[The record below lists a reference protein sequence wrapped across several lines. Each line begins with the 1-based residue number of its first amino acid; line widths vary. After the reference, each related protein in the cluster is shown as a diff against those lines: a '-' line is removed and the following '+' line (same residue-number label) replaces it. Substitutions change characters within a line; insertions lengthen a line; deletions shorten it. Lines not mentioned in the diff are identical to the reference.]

1 MPQEY
6 VRNRDNIVAS
16 YTDCL
21 VYSSDDVQQLSPSA
35 AHHETNI
42 KKRPWLSFDNQGRYY
57 RGSTLCYSTEAEHLL
72 LYRPLSMN

>member
-1 MPQEY
+1 MPQKY

-42 KKRPWLSFDNQGRYY
+42 KNALD
-57 RGSTLCYSTEAEHLL
+57 CHLTTKGDTIAVPPCVIQPKPNISYCTG
-72 LYRPLSMN
+72 LYQ

>member
-1 MPQEY
+1 MLQEY
-6 VRNRDNIVAS
+6 ARNTENIVAS
-16 YTDCL
+16 YIDYL
-21 VYSSDDVQQLSPSA
+21 VYSYDDAQQLSPSA

-57 RGSTLCYSTEAEHLL
+57 RGSTLYYSTEAEHLL

>member
-6 VRNRDNIVAS
+6 ARNRDNIVAS

-21 VYSSDDVQQLSPSA
+21 VYSYDDAQQLSPSA

-42 KKRPWLSFDNQGRYY
+42 KKRPRLSFDNQGRYY
-57 RGSTLCYSTEAEHLL
+57 RGSTLCYSAEAEHLL